1 MNALEALYLELI
13 PHRLSRPDHVMADGP
28 TEAFRRLEAER
39 ERWLLVH
46 EVTADEAGAA

>member
-1 MNALEALYLELI
+1 MSPLESLLLELI
-13 PHRLSRPDHVMADGP
+13 PVRPTPADPNRMGDGP

-46 EVTADEAGAA
+46 EVTAEEEVA